1 MEAKKSPKA
10 DLENYR
16 SIFVLLGLIVAIG
29 VVFISLSFTKKDVSV
44 DITNNTTAFVD
55 DEMIVVTRQPP
66 EVKTPPPP
74 KQVNQDF
81 ITLVDNETEIKLFD
95 FPLENFDDPTV
106 FVDPFDGDDPFI
118 IDNGDDPVIIA
129 EVMPEP
135 LVDLNAFISSNVNY
149 PQLAI
154 DNEIQGTV
162 YIRFVVSKTGKVTNV
177 QVLRG
182 VDPLLD
188 EEAMRVVQT
197 IPDFKPGL
205 QGGHPVNVW
214 YNVPIIFK
222 LK

>member
-1 MEAKKSPKA
+1 MEAKKSPRS

-16 SIFVLLGLIVAIG
+16 SIFVLLGLIVSIG
-29 VVFISLSFTKKDVSV
+29 VVFISLSFTKEDVSV
-44 DITNNTTAFVD
+44 DVINNTTAFVD
-55 DEMIVVTRQPP
+55 GDMVEITRQPP

-81 ITLVDNETEIKLFD
+81 ITLVDNETEVKLFD
-95 FPLENFDDPTV
+95 FPIEKYDDPTV
-106 FVDPFDGDDPFI
+106 FVDPNDVDDPFEFKVT
-118 IDNGDDPVIIA
+118 DDPVIVA

-135 LVDLNAFISSNVNY
+135 MVNINSFISNNVKY

-162 YIRFVVSKTGKVTNV
+162 YIRFVVSKTGKVTDV
-177 QVLRG
+177 EVYRG
-182 VDPLLD
+182 VDPILD
-188 EEAMRVVQT
+188 EEAVRVVKSL
-197 IPDFKPGL
+197 PDFKPGL
-205 QGGHPVNVW
+205 QGGRPVNVW